1 MPKGDAVEVI
11 LRKKQKSMKKLL
23 IVFLVLSALQARPQ
37 GNSDINT
44 SNLADEV
51 AKLKEQIK
59 GLQENEI
66 QSEKLKYMRNYQ
78 LVLYGIDIIKEIK
91 QGTIEISNARSQN
104 ILYKKIID
112 INNPSS
118 DALGFQ
124 LMDVIDK
131 TLEDNINAL
140 PLVDAE
146 KKRLKGQVS
155 GLVDGLKRTFPPLQI
170 ISSVVGMISS
180 FTTYRTRM
188 EKLDK
193 RTDSLVVEASY
204 PITKEIISKVNMQ
217 LAPYIDFY
225 TQLNKVNNT
234 YENALYNHVIEYKD
248 FMDEVDNL
256 QTTLAA
262 SLDMNQSTGEQINN
276 LFDLANSSRQDFDYK
291 KVNENDKIR
300 NVAGS
305 CLSVFDLVDRYKK
318 FTSDFVA
325 IQDGFYTDYIS
336 LLQDKAK
343 KLPIK
348 DDDRIAKLVT
358 DLNNMKNGNPAENAM
373 GFDEAY
379 KSKLK
384 SITTKVVA
392 LNRTR
397 F

>member
-1 MPKGDAVEVI
+1 
-11 LRKKQKSMKKLL
+11 MKK
-23 IVFLVLSALQARPQ
+23 FLSITLMLSALYGRPQ
-37 GNSDINT
+37 GSTDIN
-44 SNLADEV
+44 SNNLADEV
-51 AKLKEQIK
+51 ARLKEQIK
-59 GLQENEI
+59 NLQENEI
-66 QSEKLKYMRNYQ
+66 QSEKVRYMRNYQ

-91 QGTIEISNARSQN
+91 QGTVEISNARSQN

-112 INNPSS
+112 INNPAS

-131 TLEDNINAL
+131 ILEENINAL
-140 PLVDAE
+140 PLVDVE

-155 GLVDGLKRTFPPLQI
+155 GLVEGLKKTFPPLQI
-170 ISSVVGMISS
+170 IGSVIGMISS
-180 FTTYRTRM
+180 FTSYKTRF
-188 EKLDK
+188 EKLDRK
-193 RTDSLVVEASY
+193 TDSLLVEATY
-204 PITKEIISKVNMQ
+204 PITKEIISKINQQ

-225 TQLNKVNNT
+225 AQLNKINST

-256 QTTLAA
+256 QTALAGG
-262 SLDMNQSTGEQINN
+262 LDMNQSIGEQINS
-276 LFDLANSSRQDFDYK
+276 LFDLANSSRQEFDFK
-291 KVNENDKIR
+291 KINENDKIR

-305 CLSVFDLVDRYKK
+305 CMSVFDLVDRYKK

-325 IQDGFYTDYIS
+325 IQDGFYHDYIS
-336 LLQDKAK
+336 LLDDKAK

-348 DDDRIAKLVT
+348 DDDRITKLAA
-358 DLNNMKNGNPAENAM
+358 DLNTMKNGNAAENAM

>member
-1 MPKGDAVEVI
+1 MKQYLVI
-11 LRKKQKSMKKLL
+11 LLML
-23 IVFLVLSALQARPQ
+23 FALQGRPQ
-37 GNSDINT
+37 GSTDINT
-44 SNLADEV
+44 NNLAGEV
-51 AKLKEQIK
+51 SKLKEQIK
-59 GLQENEI
+59 SLQENEA
-66 QSEKLKYMRNYQ
+66 QSEKVKYMRNYQ

-91 QGTIEISNARSQN
+91 QGTVEISNARSQN

-112 INNPSS
+112 INNPAS

-140 PLVDAE
+140 PLVDGE

-155 GLVDGLKRTFPPLQI
+155 GLVDGLKKTFPPLQI

-180 FTTYRTRM
+180 FTTFRTRM

-204 PITKEIISKVNMQ
+204 PITKEIISKINLQ

-225 TQLNKVNNT
+225 TQLNKINNT

-248 FMDEVDNL
+248 FMEEVDNL
-256 QTTLAA
+256 QTTLGG
-262 SLDMNQSTGEQINN
+262 SLDMNESTGEQINN

-291 KVNENDKIR
+291 KTNENDKIR
-300 NVAGS
+300 AIAGS

-318 FTSDFVA
+318 FTSDFIA
-325 IQDGFYTDYIS
+325 IQDGFYHDYIS
-336 LLQDKAK
+336 LLDDKAK

-348 DDDRIAKLVT
+348 DDERITKLVA
-358 DLNNMKNGNPAENAM
+358 DLSNIKNGNPTENVK
-373 GFDEAY
+373 GFDESY
-379 KSKLK
+379 KTKLK

>member
-1 MPKGDAVEVI
+1 M
-11 LRKKQKSMKKLL
+11 KQ
-23 IVFLVLSALQARPQ
+23 FLVIVLMLSAIYARPQ
-37 GNSDINT
+37 GNTDINT
-44 SNLADEV
+44 NNLADEV
-51 AKLKEQIK
+51 ARLKEQIK
-59 GLQENEI
+59 SLQENEI

-91 QGTIEISNARSQN
+91 QGTVEISNARNQN

-131 TLEDNINAL
+131 ILEENINLL
-140 PLVDAE
+140 PLVDGE

-155 GLVDGLKRTFPPLQI
+155 GLVEGLKKAFPPLQI

-180 FTTYRTRM
+180 FTTYKTRF
-188 EKLDK
+188 EKLDRK
-193 RTDSLVVEASY
+193 TDSLVVEATY
-204 PITKEIISKVNMQ
+204 PITKEIISKINLQ

-256 QTTLAA
+256 QTMLAS
-262 SLDMNQSTGEQINN
+262 SLDMNQSIGEQINN

-291 KVNENDKIR
+291 KINENEKIR

-305 CLSVFDLVDRYKK
+305 CLSVFDVVDRYKK

-325 IQDGFYTDYIS
+325 IQDGFYHDYIS
-336 LLQDKAK
+336 LLDDRAK

-348 DDDRIAKLVT
+348 DDDRITKLIA
-358 DLNNMKNGNPAENAM
+358 DLNNIKNGNPTENAM

>member
-1 MPKGDAVEVI
+1 
-11 LRKKQKSMKKLL
+11 MKKLL
-23 IVFLVLSALQARPQ
+23 IILLVLSGVQGRPQ
-37 GNSDINT
+37 GSSDVNT

-51 AKLKEQIK
+51 ARLKEQIK
-59 GLQENEI
+59 SLRENEI
-66 QSEKLKYMRNYQ
+66 QSEKVKYMRNYQ
-78 LVLYGIDIIKEIK
+78 LVLYGIDVIKEIK
-91 QGTIEISNARSQN
+91 QGTVEISNARSQN

-112 INNPSS
+112 INNPAS

-131 TLEDNINAL
+131 ILEENINTL

-155 GLVDGLKRTFPPLQI
+155 GLVEGLKRTFPPLQI

-180 FTTYRTRM
+180 FTTFKTRM

-204 PITKEIISKVNMQ
+204 PITKEIIAKVNLQ
-217 LAPYIDFY
+217 LAPYIEFY
-225 TQLNKVNNT
+225 TQLNKINST
-234 YENALYNHVIEYKD
+234 FENALYNHVIEYKD
-248 FMDEVDNL
+248 FIDEVDNL
-256 QTTLAA
+256 QTTLAGT
-262 SLDMNQSTGEQINN
+262 LDMNQSIGEQINN

-300 NVAGS
+300 TVAGN
-305 CLSVFDLVDRYKK
+305 CVSVFDLVDRYKK

-325 IQDGFYTDYIS
+325 IQDGFYRDYI
-336 LLQDKAK
+336 LLLEDKAK

-348 DDDRIAKLVT
+348 DDDKIAKLVT
-358 DLNNMKNGNPAENAM
+358 DLNNIKKGNPAENVI
-373 GFDEAY
+373 GFDESY

-384 SITTKVVA
+384 SISTKVVA

>member
-1 MPKGDAVEVI
+1 
-11 LRKKQKSMKKLL
+11 
-23 IVFLVLSALQARPQ
+23 VLSGLQGKSQ
-37 GNSDINT
+37 GSTDPNSG
-44 SNLADEV
+44 NLADEV
-51 AKLKEQIK
+51 ARLKEQIK
-59 GLQENEI
+59 SLQENEV
-66 QSEKLKYMRNYQ
+66 QSDKVKYMQSYQ

-131 TLEDNINAL
+131 TLQDNINAL

-146 KKRLKGQVS
+146 KSRLKGQVS
-155 GLVDGLKRTFPPLQI
+155 GLVDGLKKTFPPLQI

-180 FTTYRTRM
+180 FTTYKTRF

-193 RTDSLVVEASY
+193 KTDSLIVEASY
-204 PITKEIISKVNMQ
+204 PITKEIISKVNLQ

-225 TQLNKVNNT
+225 TQLNKINGT

-248 FMDEVDNL
+248 FMTDVDNL
-256 QTTLAA
+256 QTTLAG
-262 SLDMNQSTGEQINN
+262 SLDMNASIGEQINN

-291 KVNENDKIR
+291 KINDNDKIK
-300 NVAGS
+300 NVAGN
-305 CLSVFDLVDRYKK
+305 CLLVFDLVDRYKK
-318 FTSDFVA
+318 FTSDFIA
-325 IQDGFYTDYIS
+325 IQDGFYQDYIS
-336 LLQDKAK
+336 LLDDKAK

-348 DDDRIAKLVT
+348 DDDRITKLLA
-358 DLNNMKNGNPAENAM
+358 DLNNMKNGNPGQSEP

-392 LNRTR
+392 LNKTR

>member
-1 MPKGDAVEVI
+1 
-11 LRKKQKSMKKLL
+11 MKKLL
-23 IVFLVLSALQARPQ
+23 IILAVFSAVHARPQ
-37 GNSDINT
+37 GSSEINT

-51 AKLKEQIK
+51 ARLKEQIK
-59 GLQENEI
+59 SLQENEV
-66 QSEKLKYMRNYQ
+66 QSEKIKYMRNYQ

-91 QGTIEISNARSQN
+91 QGTVEISNARSQN

-112 INNPSS
+112 INNPAS

-131 TLEDNINAL
+131 ILEENINAL
-140 PLVDAE
+140 PLADGE

-155 GLVDGLKRTFPPLQI
+155 GLVEGLKKTFPPLQI
-170 ISSVVGMISS
+170 IGSVVGMISS
-180 FTTYRTRM
+180 FTSYKTRF
-188 EKLDK
+188 EKLDRK
-193 RTDSLVVEASY
+193 TDSLVVEATY
-204 PITKEIISKVNMQ
+204 PITKEIIAKINLQ

-225 TQLNKVNNT
+225 TELNKINST

-256 QTTLAA
+256 QLTLANG
-262 SLDMNQSTGEQINN
+262 LDMNQSIGEQINN

-291 KVNENDKIR
+291 KINENDKIK

-325 IQDGFYTDYIS
+325 IQDGFYHDYIS
-336 LLQDKAK
+336 LLGDKAK

-348 DDDRIAKLVT
+348 DDERITKLVA

>member
-1 MPKGDAVEVI
+1 
-11 LRKKQKSMKKLL
+11 MKKLL
-23 IVFLVLSALQARPQ
+23 IILLVLSGLQARPQ
-37 GNSDINT
+37 GSGDISAN
-44 SNLADEV
+44 NLADEV
-51 AKLKEQIK
+51 ARLKEQIK
-59 GLQENEI
+59 SLQENEI
-66 QSEKLKYMRNYQ
+66 QSEKIKYMRNYQ

-91 QGTIEISNARSQN
+91 QGTVDISNARSQN

-140 PLVDAE
+140 PLVDGE

-155 GLVDGLKRTFPPLQI
+155 GLVEGLKRTFPPLQI
-170 ISSVVGMISS
+170 IGSVVGMISS
-180 FTTYRTRM
+180 FTTYKTRM

-204 PITKEIISKVNMQ
+204 PITKEIISKINLQ

-225 TQLNKVNNT
+225 SQLDKINNT

-248 FMDEVDNL
+248 FMEEVDNL
-256 QTTLAA
+256 QTTLAGA
-262 SLDMNQSTGEQINN
+262 LDMNQSIGEQINN

-291 KVNENDKIR
+291 KLNENDKIR
-300 NVAGS
+300 TVAGN
-305 CLSVFDLVDRYKK
+305 CLSVFDLVERYKK
-318 FTSDFVA
+318 FTSDFIA
-325 IQDGFYTDYIS
+325 IQESFYHDYIS
-336 LLQDKAK
+336 LLEDKGK

-348 DDDRIAKLVT
+348 DEDKITKLVA
-358 DLNNMKNGNPAENAM
+358 DLNNIKKGNAAENIN
-373 GFDEAY
+373 GFDETY